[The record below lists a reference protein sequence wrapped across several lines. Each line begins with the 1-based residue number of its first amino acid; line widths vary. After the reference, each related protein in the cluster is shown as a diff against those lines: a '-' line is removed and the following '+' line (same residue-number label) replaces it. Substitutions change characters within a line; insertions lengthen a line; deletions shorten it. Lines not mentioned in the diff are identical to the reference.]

1 MRDNPLRAA
10 LQRGECVF
18 GVMAQEFATDGFPA
32 ITAAAGAEF
41 IVYDLE
47 HTGWSLETLKRMV
60 AAGRAAAAVPLVRVP
75 VNDYHHVAHSL
86 DCGVCGAVLPMVNSP
101 EELTAALDA
110 AYYPP
115 LGRRG
120 CSFGLGHDSYASPDL
135 PAMMRHANEN
145 LLVVA
150 QIESRQGVEHA
161 EAICGEPR
169 VHAIWIGH
177 YDLSCSLGA
186 PGDFTTDEYRTAVD
200 RVMDACRRHRKA
212 AVLGAGD
219 PAALAAGIEK
229 GYRMLVATSDIQIYA
244 RGVRD
249 AAAAVRSAAGPRAQP

>member
-1 MRDNPLRAA
+1 MRDNPLRKT
-10 LQRGECVF
+10 LMQGGVIS

-60 AAGRAAAAVPLVRVP
+60 AAGCGASAIPLVRVP
-75 VNDYHHVAHSL
+75 VNDYHHIAHSL
-86 DCGVCGAVLPMVNSP
+86 DCGVCGVVLPMVNTP
-101 EELTAALDA
+101 AELTTALDA

-120 CSFGLGHDSYASPDL
+120 CSFGLMHDGYLSVDL
-135 PAMMRHANEN
+135 KEMMRHANEN

-150 QIESRQGVEHA
+150 QIESREGVEHA
-161 EAICGEPR
+161 ETLCGDPR

-186 PGDFTTDEYRTAVD
+186 PGDFTTAEYKAAVE
-200 RVMDACRRHRKA
+200 RVLRLCRQNNKA
-212 AVLGAGD
+212 AVLGSSD
-219 PAALAAGIEK
+219 PVALVGGIVS
-229 GYRMLVATSDIQIYA
+229 GYRMLVYTSDHQIYS
-244 RGVRD
+244 R
-249 AAAAVRSAAGPRAQP
+249 AVRECMTKIRSEQ